1 MKNKKILILSAAL
14 VLLVILISTILLMNK
29 KDKKI
34 SMSEQF
40 SVVAN
45 NSKTVDNFKPEFL
58 SVEEKQKYQLLP
70 EVKVQA
76 VKRDE
81 GGELMIYKIIRNDKD
96 IYYPDKK

>member
-1 MKNKKILILSAAL
+1 MRNKQIIILSAAFI
-14 VLLVILISTILLMNK
+14 LLVILAFAIFLMNK
-29 KDKKI
+29 KDKNI
-34 SMSEQF
+34 SMNEQP
-40 SVVAN
+40 SVVVAD
-45 NSKTVDNFKPEFL
+45 SKTVANFQPEFL

-96 IYYPDKK
+96 IYYPSEK